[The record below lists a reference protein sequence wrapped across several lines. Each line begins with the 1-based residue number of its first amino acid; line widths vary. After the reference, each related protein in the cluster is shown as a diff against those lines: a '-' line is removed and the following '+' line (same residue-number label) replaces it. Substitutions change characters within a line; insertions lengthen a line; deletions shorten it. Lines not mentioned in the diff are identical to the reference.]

1 MLCLFVVKSA
11 NFENPN
17 PLLGKDCG
25 CGQTSRNSHG
35 KISENVFLKFIKAK
49 ENEIV
54 HDKMCPDEKSHP
66 KRGSKMVEVPGG
78 TFYLGTNKPII
89 LADGE
94 GPERKTT
101 LSTFYL
107 DVFEVSNEHF
117 KEFVDETG
125 YKTEAETFGNSFVFE
140 SLLSKETKAK
150 VTQAVAAAPWWVPVE
165 GADWKHPEGPDSNVE
180 GTMKFF
186 QQLVLIK
193 GTRIVIGKLPENK
206 DNCLCMLLAGRP
218 NCTLLRHIKLV
229 HFHTLGY
236 NSHSVFHTRHSVCI
250 SFSSSNLKANLF
262 HIYSKSCK
270 EINR

>member
-1 MLCLFVVKSA
+1 MYQWPLRKNMFSNYLNIYSGLFFLCFTNFAVKNA
-11 NFENPN
+11 NCDNSN
-17 PLLGKDCG
+17 SLLDNDCG
-25 CGQTSRNSHG
+25 CGLTSRNSQS
-35 KISENVFLKFIKAK
+35 KISENDFLKYIEAK

-54 HDKMCPDEKSHP
+54 HDKMCPDEKMHL

-78 TFYLGTNKPII
+78 AFYLGTNKPII

-101 LSTFYL
+101 LSTFHL

-125 YKTEAETFGNSFVFE
+125 YRTEAETFGNSFVFE

-180 GTMKFF
+180 GTM
-186 QQLVLIK
+186 QLFRELI
-193 GTRIVIGKLPENK
+193 L
-206 DNCLCMLLAGRP
+206 
-218 NCTLLRHIKLV
+218 
-229 HFHTLGY
+229 
-236 NSHSVFHTRHSVCI
+236 
-250 SFSSSNLKANLF
+250 SFGS
-262 HIYSKSCK
+262 Y
-270 EINR
+270 